1 MRGEEKLSPPPPSS
15 FLFFSLSSQ
24 LPRRIRAEMLAMQAA
39 KVAEFYRCLYAEGG
53 GGGGQVGAPPKQMS
67 EKFCGFWSSI
77 FAHFNALLSDLVTFK
92 VSYSSFKVIFPAV
105 SMDICSVV
113 LTKT

>member
-1 MRGEEKLSPPPPSS
+1 MRGEEKLSPPPPPS
-15 FLFFSLSSQ
+15 FPFFSLSSQ
-24 LPRRIRAEMLAMQAA
+24 LPRRIRTEMLAMQAT

-53 GGGGQVGAPPKQMS
+53 VGGQVGAPTKQMS

-92 VSYSSFKVIFPAV
+92 VSYSSFEVIFPAV

>member
-1 MRGEEKLSPPPPSS
+1 MFVCWRGGGGGGSGGPPQKNVWKILW
-15 FLFFSLSSQ
+15 FVL
-24 LPRRIRAEMLAMQAA
+24 
-39 KVAEFYRCLYAEGG
+39 VGGGGGG
-53 GGGGQVGAPPKQMS
+53 GGGGQVGAPTKQMS

-113 LTKT
+113 LTKTWKKCGRL

>member
-1 MRGEEKLSPPPPSS
+1 
-15 FLFFSLSSQ
+15 
-24 LPRRIRAEMLAMQAA
+24 MQAT

-53 GGGGQVGAPPKQMS
+53 VGGQVGAPTKQMS

-113 LTKT
+113 LTKTWKKCGRL

>member
-24 LPRRIRAEMLAMQAA
+24 LPRRIRAEMLAMQAT

-53 GGGGQVGAPPKQMS
+53 QVGAPTKQMS
-67 EKFCGFWSSI
+67 VKFCAFWSSI

-92 VSYSSFKVIFPAV
+92 ISYSSFKAIFPAV
-105 SMDICSVV
+105 SMDICPVV